1 MSLVVKKSL
10 LARTRGEIHVT
21 IETSGNTNANTPV
34 SRRTVVRGA
43 AAVGATAW
51 TASAIT
57 LATATPALAVSSE
70 IQISNFTANYV
81 NHTNANTVNPTQLQV
96 AATFANGGAQPTVNM
111 QFTLT
116 IPANL
121 YATAPTATTPTGWG
135 APSISAIGGDGL
147 ANGWTL
153 VFTASTQ
160 MAAGGTKAFST
171 TISFTD
177 PFASFANAP
186 FRRFAG
192 SSFSLAGSGTATNAT
207 TAGSSALVAATPNVT
222 FSVDNANAIWADNA
236 GNNSP
241 LLGPNLRFTAS
252 KVYNAG
258 RSSIGKMNLEIM
270 INRPNAAIWPLPENY
285 FRAAPNPVATVQNG
299 SRWQQLPGS
308 AGYNF
313 NSGNGPWRFYF
324 ETIENG
330 FTPSTAAGGSDA
342 LDGPIGPEG
351 IDILI
356 RSNGGGSISSGTTTM
371 PTPHSRMTIS
381 ATRANSSQHDDS
393 AWTL

>member
-1 MSLVVKKSL
+1 M
-10 LARTRGEIHVT
+10 T
-21 IETSGNTNANTPV
+21 IETSDNTNANTPV

-43 AAVGATAW
+43 AAGAATVW
-51 TASAIT
+51 TASAVT
-57 LATATPALAVSSE
+57 MMTATPAMAVSAQ
-70 IQISNFTANYV
+70 IQINSFTANYV
-81 NHTNANTVNPTQLQV
+81 NHTNAGTVDPTKLQV
-96 AATFANGGAQPTVNM
+96 SANFTNGLSQATVGM

-121 YATAPTATTPTGWG
+121 YATAPTATTPAGWG

-207 TAGSSALVAATPNVT
+207 TAGSSAIVAATPNVT
-222 FSVDNANAIWADNA
+222 FSVSNTNAIWADNA
-236 GNNSP
+236 GNDSA

-258 RSSIGKMNLEIM
+258 RSSIGKMNLLIQ
-270 INRPNAAIWPLPENY
+270 INRPTNGVGTNY
-285 FRAAPNPVATVQNG
+285 FRNQPNPVATVQNG
-299 SRWQQLPGS
+299 SRWQQLPGA

-313 NSGNGPWRFYF
+313 NGGSGPWQFYF

-330 FTPSTAAGGSDA
+330 FTPSTADGGSDA

-356 RSNGGGSISSGTTTM
+356 RSASGNSITTGFGM
-371 PTPHSRMTIS
+371 PNPHSRMIIS

>member
-1 MSLVVKKSL
+1 VSLVVKKSL

-96 AATFANGGAQPTVNM
+96 AATFANNGVQPTVNM

-121 YATAPTATTPTGWG
+121 YATAPTATTPAGWG

-153 VFTASTQ
+153 VFTRNSQ
-160 MAAGGTKAFST
+160 IGAGQSGQPFAT
-171 TISFTD
+171 TITFTD
-177 PFASFANAP
+177 PGASFGDAP
-186 FRRFAG
+186 FRRWAG
-192 SSFSLAGSGTATNAT
+192 TSFSLAGSGTATNANP
-207 TAGSSALVAATPNVT
+207 AGSSALVAATPNVT
-222 FSVDNANAIWADNA
+222 FSVSDTNAIWANNA

-241 LLGPNLRFTAS
+241 LSGPNLRFTAS

-258 RSSIGKMNLEIM
+258 RSSIGKMNLLIQ
-270 INRPNAAIWPLPENY
+270 INRPTNSLGLTNY
-285 FRAAPNPVATVQNG
+285 FRNQPNPVATVQNG
-299 SRWQQLPGS
+299 SRWQQLPGA

-313 NSGNGPWRFYF
+313 NGGSGPWQFYF

-356 RSNGGGSISSGTTTM
+356 RSASGNSILTGAGM
-371 PTPHSRMTIS
+371 PNPHSLMIIS

>member
-1 MSLVVKKSL
+1 M
-10 LARTRGEIHVT
+10 T
-21 IETSGNTNANTPV
+21 IETSDNTNPNTPV

-43 AAVGATAW
+43 AAGAATVW
-51 TASAIT
+51 TASAVT
-57 LATATPALAVSSE
+57 MMTATPAMAVSAQ
-70 IQISNFTANYV
+70 IQINSFTANYV
-81 NHTNANTVNPTQLQV
+81 NHTNAGTVDPTKLQV
-96 AATFANGGAQPTVNM
+96 SANFTNGLSQATVGM

-121 YATAPTATTPTGWG
+121 YATAPTAPTPAGWG

-222 FSVDNANAIWADNA
+222 FSVSNTNAIWADNA
-236 GNNSP
+236 GNNNGAG
-241 LLGPNLRFTAS
+241 GPNLRFTAS

-270 INRPNAAIWPLPENY
+270 INRPNAAIWPGSENY
-285 FRAAPNPVATVQNG
+285 FRAAPNPVAIVQNG
-299 SRWQQLPGS
+299 SRWQQLPGA

-313 NSGNGPWRFYF
+313 NGGSGPWQFYF
-324 ETIENG
+324 ETIEDG
-330 FTPSTAAGGSDA
+330 FTPSTADGGSDA

-356 RSNGGGSISSGTTTM
+356 RSIGGGSIINGTTTM
-371 PTPHSRMTIS
+371 PTPHSRMIIS
-381 ATRANSSQHDDS
+381 ATRANSTQHDDS
-393 AWTL
+393 AWAL

>member
-1 MSLVVKKSL
+1 M
-10 LARTRGEIHVT
+10 T

-43 AAVGATAW
+43 AAGAATVW
-51 TASAIT
+51 TASAVT
-57 LATATPALAVSSE
+57 MMTATPAMAVSAQ
-70 IQISNFTANYV
+70 IQINSFTANYV
-81 NHTNANTVNPTQLQV
+81 NHTNAGTVDPTNLQV
-96 AATFANGGAQPTVNM
+96 SANFTNGLSQATVGM

-116 IPANL
+116 IPANF

-135 APSISAIGGDGL
+135 APSISAIGGNGL

-171 TISFTD
+171 TISFHD
-177 PFASFANAP
+177 PFASFTNAP

-192 SSFSLAGSGTATNAT
+192 SSFSLAGSGTAANAT

-222 FSVDNANAIWADNA
+222 FSVDNANAIWANNA
-236 GNNSP
+236 GNNSAV
-241 LLGPNLRFTAS
+241 GPNLRFTAS

-258 RSSIGKMNLEIM
+258 RSSIGKMNLLIQ
-270 INRPNAAIWPLPENY
+270 INRPTNSPGLTNY
-285 FRAAPNPVATVQNG
+285 FRNQPNPVATVQNG

-313 NSGNGPWRFYF
+313 NGGNGPWQFYF

-330 FTPSTAAGGSDA
+330 FTPSTAAGGTDA

-356 RSNGGGSISSGTTTM
+356 RSASGNSILTGAGM
-371 PTPHSRMTIS
+371 PSPHSRMIIS

-393 AWTL
+393 AWIS